1 MMKIKKKKI
10 TIINWIRKYV
20 KGGTKTRMDTKV
32 LGIKKQVD
40 NNGRIVIPYELRKA
54 LGIELNGYV
63 ELTLVKKNKNE
74 TIIEIKK
81 G

>member
-1 MMKIKKKKI
+1 
-10 TIINWIRKYV
+10 
-20 KGGTKTRMDTKV
+20 MDTKV